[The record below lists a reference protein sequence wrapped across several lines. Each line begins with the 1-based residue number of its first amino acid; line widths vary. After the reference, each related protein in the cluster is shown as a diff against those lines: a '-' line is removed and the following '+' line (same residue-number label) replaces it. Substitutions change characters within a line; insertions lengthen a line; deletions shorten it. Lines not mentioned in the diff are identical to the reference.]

1 MKTFIGEDFLLTGEA
16 ARRLYH
22 EHAEKM
28 PIFDYHCHL
37 NPAEIYENKQ
47 FSDIGEAWLAG
58 DHYKW
63 RVMRANAVPEEFV
76 TGSAD
81 YRSKFDRF
89 AAIMPG
95 LIGNPIY
102 HWSHLELKRF
112 FGIDELLS
120 SSTADMVWER
130 ANSKLRSPA
139 GAARAL
145 IEESSVRA
153 LCTTDDPADD
163 LKYHRLLAADQGF
176 TVKVLPTFRPE
187 KALNILDPGYAA
199 YIEKLGSAAGVNI
212 SSIDDVRRALDGRM
226 EYFAQ
231 QGCRLS
237 DHSFGS
243 PDFTVYDEKAAEEA
257 VKKALAGDTPT
268 AYEADAYQSVMMDY
282 LGGQYAEH
290 GFTMQLHIGAIR
302 NLNTLR
308 YQALGAD
315 VGCDS
320 IGDVISAASLAALMD
335 RLAVRDRL
343 PKTILYTLNAADND
357 KLAAAAGCFQDESTA
372 GKIQF
377 GSAWW
382 FNDHFDGMTAQL
394 KSLANIGVLSRFIGM
409 LTDSRSFLSYP
420 RHEYFRRILCEV
432 VGGWIDRGMAPADYD
447 TIGGIIEDIC
457 FNNVWD
463 YIGIDKK
470 EEK

>member
-1 MKTFIGEDFLLTGEA
+1 MKGFIGEDFLLTTEA

-63 RVMRANAVPEEFV
+63 RVMRANAVPEEYV
-76 TGSAD
+76 TGSASFHD
-81 YRSKFDRF
+81 KFNRF
-89 AAIMPG
+89 AEVMPG

-120 SSTADMVWER
+120 SQTADMVWET
-130 ANSKLRSPA
+130 ANAKLQSPA

-145 IEESSVRA
+145 IQESNVRA
-153 LCTTDDPADD
+153 LCTTDDPVDD
-163 LKYHRLLAADQGF
+163 LNYHRMLAEDKGF
-176 TVKVLPTFRPE
+176 ATRVLPTFRPE
-187 KALNILDPGYAA
+187 KALNIVDPNYPA
-199 YIEKLGSAAGVNI
+199 YLQKLGAASGI
-212 SSIDDVRRALDGRM
+212 YIRTIDDVKAALAQRI
-226 EYFAQ
+226 EYFAGV
-231 QGCRLS
+231 GCRLS

-243 PDFTVYDEKAAEEA
+243 PDFTVWDESAAEEA
-257 VKKALAGDTPT
+257 MRKALAGEQLLD
-268 AYEADAYQSVMMDY
+268 YEVAAYQSFMMDF
-282 LGGQYAEH
+282 LGEQYADR
-290 GFTMQLHIGAIR
+290 GWAMQMHMGAIR
-302 NLNTLR
+302 NLNGKLYR
-308 YQALGAD
+308 ALGAD
-315 VGCDS
+315 VGGDA
-320 IGDVISAASLAALMD
+320 IGDVIPAASLAALLD
-335 RLAVRDRL
+335 RLATRGKL

-357 KLAAAAGCFQDESTA
+357 KLAAMAGCFQDAAAA

-382 FNDHFDGMTAQL
+382 FNDHYDGMTTQL
-394 KSLANIGVLSRFIGM
+394 KSLANIGVLSRFVGM

-432 VGGWIDRGMAPADYD
+432 IGGWIDKGMAPADYD
-447 TIGGIIEDIC
+447 GIGRIIEDIC
-457 FNNVWD
+457 FNNVWN
-463 YIGIDKK
+463 YIGMDR
-470 EEK
+470 

>member
-1 MKTFIGEDFLLTGEA
+1 MKSFINEDFLLTTEA

-22 EHAEKM
+22 EHAEHM

-63 RVMRANAVPEEFV
+63 RVMRTNAVPEEFV

-120 SSTADMVWER
+120 SSTADMVWEK
-130 ANSKLRSPA
+130 ANSKLRSPE

-145 IEESSVRA
+145 ITESNVRA

-163 LKYHRLLAADQGF
+163 LKYHRLLAEEKGF
-176 TVKVLPTFRPE
+176 STKVLPTFRPE
-187 KALNILDPGYAA
+187 KALNISDPGFPA
-199 YIEKLGSAAGVNI
+199 YMEKLGNAAGI
-212 SSIDDVRRALDGRM
+212 TIRSIDDIRRALAARM
-226 EYFAQ
+226 DYFAE

-243 PDFTVYDEKAAEEA
+243 PDFTVWDEKAAEEA
-257 VKKALAGDTPT
+257 VRKALEGEIPT
-268 AYEADAYQSVMMDY
+268 AYEADAYQSAMMDD
-282 LGGQYAEH
+282 LGAQYAER

-308 YQALGAD
+308 YRALGAD
-315 VGCDS
+315 IGCDS
-320 IGDVISAASLAALMD
+320 IGDVVSAASLAALLD
-335 RLAVRDRL
+335 RLAVRDSL

-382 FNDHFDGMTAQL
+382 FNDHYDGMTAQL

-420 RHEYFRRILCEV
+420 RHEYFLRILCEV
-432 VGGWIDRGMAPADYD
+432 VGGWIDKGMAPADYD
-447 TIGGIIEDIC
+447 TIGKIIEDIC
-457 FNNVWD
+457 FNNVWN
-463 YIGIDKK
+463 YIGPDK
-470 EEK
+470 